1 MNTIKELINNNTDKY
16 YNYYSLL
23 TEWNEKMN
31 LTAITDEYSVATKH
45 FLDCMAVFDHVDFK
59 EGASVIDVGCGAGFP
74 SAVMAIERPDL
85 RITLLDSL
93 NKRLNFL
100 NCVIEELPLPNCTT
114 LHARAEEFANKN
126 GYKFT
131 EISSESPLEKS
142 QKLADYADCL
152 IAFWDCTSK
161 GTAVII
167 STFTK
172 VSKHVKIVCIN
183 K

>member
-1 MNTIKELINNNTDKY
+1 MKV
-16 YNYYSLL
+16 
-23 TEWNEKMN
+23 
-31 LTAITDEYSVATKH
+31 AIIGSR
-45 FLDCMAVFDHVDFK
+45 HVK
-59 EGASVIDVGCGAGFP
+59 SPKVVLHKI
-74 SAVMAIERPDL
+74 R
-85 RITLLDSL
+85 
-93 NKRLNFL
+93 
-100 NCVIEELPLPNCTT
+100 EELPFECDEIVSGG
-114 LHARAEEFANKN
+114 AEGADKLAEKFASEN

-131 EISSESPLEKS
+131 EISSENPLEKS

-172 VSKHVKIVCIN
+172 VSKYVKIVCIN

>member
-1 MNTIKELINNNTDKY
+1 MKV
-16 YNYYSLL
+16 
-23 TEWNEKMN
+23 
-31 LTAITDEYSVATKH
+31 AIIGSR
-45 FLDCMAVFDHVDFK
+45 HVK
-59 EGASVIDVGCGAGFP
+59 NPKVI
-74 SAVMAIERPDL
+74 
-85 RITLLDSL
+85 L
-93 NKRLNFL
+93 NKI
-100 NCVIEELPLPNCTT
+100 VEELPADCTEIVSGG
-114 LHARAEEFANKN
+114 AEGTDKLAEKFAVENN
-126 GYKFT
+126 IKFT

-172 VSKHVKIVCIN
+172 VSKHVKIVCL

>member
-1 MNTIKELINNNTDKY
+1 MKV
-16 YNYYSLL
+16 
-23 TEWNEKMN
+23 
-31 LTAITDEYSVATKH
+31 AIIGSR
-45 FLDCMAVFDHVDFK
+45 HVK
-59 EGASVIDVGCGAGFP
+59 NPKVILKKIV
-74 SAVMAIERPDL
+74 
-85 RITLLDSL
+85 
-93 NKRLNFL
+93 
-100 NCVIEELPLPNCTT
+100 EELPAECTEIVSGG
-114 LHARAEEFANKN
+114 AEGTDKLAEKFALENN
-126 GYKFT
+126 FKFT

-172 VSKHVKIVCIN
+172 VSKHVKIVCL

>member
-1 MNTIKELINNNTDKY
+1 MKV
-16 YNYYSLL
+16 
-23 TEWNEKMN
+23 
-31 LTAITDEYSVATKH
+31 AIIGSRHVKH
-45 FLDCMAVFDHVDFK
+45 PKIV
-59 EGASVIDVGCGAGFP
+59 
-74 SAVMAIERPDL
+74 
-85 RITLLDSL
+85 L
-93 NKRLNFL
+93 NKIR
-100 NCVIEELPLPNCTT
+100 EELP
-114 LHARAEEFANKN
+114 AECIEIVSGGAEGADKLAEQFAKDN

-131 EISSESPLEKS
+131 EISSESALEKS

-152 IAFWDCTSK
+152 LAFWDCTSK

>member
-1 MNTIKELINNNTDKY
+1 MKVAIIGSRHIKNPK
-16 YNYYSLL
+16 
-23 TEWNEKMN
+23 
-31 LTAITDEYSVATKH
+31 V
-45 FLDCMAVFDHVDFK
+45 V
-59 EGASVIDVGCGAGFP
+59 
-74 SAVMAIERPDL
+74 L
-85 RITLLDSL
+85 RKI
-93 NKRLNFL
+93 
-100 NCVIEELPLPNCTT
+100 VEELPRECTEIVSGG
-114 LHARAEEFANKN
+114 AEGADKLAEAFAKNN

-172 VSKHVKIVCIN
+172 VSKHLEK
-183 K
+183 

>member
-1 MNTIKELINNNTDKY
+1 MKV
-16 YNYYSLL
+16 
-23 TEWNEKMN
+23 
-31 LTAITDEYSVATKH
+31 AIIGSR
-45 FLDCMAVFDHVDFK
+45 HVK
-59 EGASVIDVGCGAGFP
+59 NPKVILKKIV
-74 SAVMAIERPDL
+74 
-85 RITLLDSL
+85 
-93 NKRLNFL
+93 
-100 NCVIEELPLPNCTT
+100 EELPAECTEIVSGG
-114 LHARAEEFANKN
+114 AEGTDKLAEKFAMENN
-126 GYKFT
+126 FKFT

-172 VSKHVKIVCIN
+172 VSKHVKIVCL